1 MTSMADDSSVVR
13 LFRIVKSCGTK
24 ARVVQRAAATP
35 VSVGHGIEVTGV
47 LLSPRVAPE
56 RGAVQ

>member
-24 ARVVQRAAATP
+24 ARVVQRAAVTP
-35 VSVGHGIEVTGV
+35 ASAGHGIEVTGV
-47 LLSPRVAPE
+47 SCVY
-56 RGAVQ
+56 